1 MAEIATGNV
10 INNRYIDIE
19 VKEDDT
25 LISKILVGYYYPD
38 QKFFVTNK
46 NTTTTRNTAE
56 QILKVMLVLLGKVE
70 IETPKGNIDLT
81 DLDNPEKLEIN
92 ARKLEQLI
100 KNTTETLGTPI
111 TCTLEDNGSYIRTLQ
126 FNDWIDYP
134 LAVDCEKGNIY
145 IKNTNIVYPLDL
157 DESPDT
163 RVARFCSYY
172 LETLGLEIKTEIM
185 LQAYN
190 LLANQYNEPSFYNLL
205 SKDSVTNNLSYTNTF
220 RMNNYTDVSAITC
233 EGTRN
238 PNGETVNK
246 EIGNTLNIDNVNGV
260 IYLEVPI
267 NKENKDKFLS
277 PGFKV
282 AVEGA
287 SYEEDGTT
295 YSADGTY
302 TINQLLIDED
312 ETSPNYEKVTAI
324 QVEEPIPSSYEYP
337 YPTCYVQS
345 LECPIFSMEREN
357 RIIKVEKLPQD
368 LLVGDIIHVKDATIG
383 EKDTV
388 NYVSLDGPYTVQ
400 SISNQVKQIVDKVI
414 DMHDTVIAIDTSET
428 QLQIGDTLQI
438 QGTESENDNY
448 LYTIKDIPEGTVPTS
463 TTTIAV
469 SETIPKYYGE
479 ITENDIQ
486 VGFRHTTATN
496 IIDLPVAFQDIVIN
510 KGDLVDISGIST
522 APQTD
527 TNTNYSPNNKLYTIL
542 NVVRNGDISSVS
554 IDSEVIPTPEGQ
566 TVQANAKI
574 TPMTS
579 ATLTS
584 STTLYYNIYTEEDI
598 VTDYIP
604 GPTQHPKFYKEV
616 FISDIEDIQTIQ
628 TVVETETK
636 PVSKLTLKDAYSGF
650 TPHDTTVYIHN
661 QGESET
667 ATVIAYD
674 SIGDKRIVDLN
685 ILLKKGM
692 PEKPKVYNVQPDS
705 TISLDATAVQGYLA
719 DTVPVGEFIL
729 DDFSQCQAYVASIHD
744 LDEKISAK
752 ESKVPELPIEID
764 ERMYSELKEND
775 KITDIEDEDI
785 EVTFKGLYSE
795 VYPNQDTL

>member
-1 MAEIATGNV
+1 MTEI
-10 INNRYIDIE
+10 INNRYVKID
-19 VKEDDT
+19 DDT
-25 LISKILVGYYYPD
+25 LVGYDYPN

-46 NTTTTRNTAE
+46 GTTTTRNTAE
-56 QILKVMLVLLGKVE
+56 QIVAVLKALGITQIE
-70 IETPKGNIDLT
+70 IDSETINLT
-81 DLDNPEKLEIN
+81 PEYLDKT
-92 ARKLEQLI
+92 I
-100 KNTTETLGTPI
+100 KNTIETLGTPI
-111 TCTLEDNGSYIRTLQ
+111 MCTIEDSGSYIKTLQ
-126 FNDWIDYP
+126 FNEWIDYP

-145 IKNTNIVYPLDL
+145 IKNTSIVCPLDL
-157 DESPDT
+157 NESPDA
-163 RVARFCSYY
+163 RVTRFCSFY
-172 LETLGLEIKTEIM
+172 LETLGLEIETEVM
-185 LQAYN
+185 LKAYN
-190 LLANQYNEPSFYNLL
+190 LLADQYLNPSFYNLL
-205 SKDSVTNNLSYTNTF
+205 SKDNVTNNLFYTGTF

-233 EGTRN
+233 EGTGN

-246 EIGNTLNIDNVNGV
+246 EIGNTLSIDNVNSV
-260 IYLEVPI
+260 IYLESPV
-267 NKENKDKFLS
+267 EKDKFLS

-302 TINQLLIDED
+302 IINQLLIDE
-312 ETSPNYEKVTAI
+312 NEKVAAI

-448 LYTIKDIPEGTVPTS
+448 LYTIKDIPEGTVPTA
-463 TTTIAV
+463 TTTLFV
-469 SETIPKYYGE
+469 SETIPMHYGE
-479 ITENDIQ
+479 ITESGIQ
-486 VGFRHTTATN
+486 VGFRHTPTTD
-496 IIDLPVAFQDIVIN
+496 IIDLPVVFKNVVIN
-510 KGDLVDISGIST
+510 KGDLIEISGIST
-522 APQTD
+522 DPQTD
-527 TNTNYSPNNKLYTIL
+527 TNTNYSPNNKLYTIMSI
-542 NVVRNGDISSVS
+542 VRNGDISSVS
-554 IDSEVIPTPEGQ
+554 VDSEVIPTPEGQ

-604 GPTQHPKFYKEV
+604 GPNQHPKFYKEV
-616 FISDIEDIQTIQ
+616 FIRDIINIDD
-628 TVVETETK
+628 
-636 PVSKLTLKDAYSGF
+636 SKEIITLESPYSLRTGM
-650 TPHDTTVYIHN
+650 TLYIHN
-661 QGESET
+661 QGTSEERIIALEGS
-667 ATVIAYD
+667 ATDYKTVKLTEPL
-674 SIGDKRIVDLN
+674 S
-685 ILLKKGM
+685 KGM
-692 PEKPKVYNVQPDS
+692 PDKPEVYNVQPS
-705 TISLDATAVQGYLA
+705 SIISLDTTAVHDYLA
-719 DTVPVGEFIL
+719 DTVPEGEFIL
-729 DDFSQCQAYVASIHD
+729 DDFSQCQAYITSIHD

-764 ERMYSELKEND
+764 EKMYSELKEND
-775 KITDIEDEDI
+775 KVTDIGDNI
-785 EVTFKGLYSE
+785 EVNFKGLYTE
-795 VYPNQDTL
+795 VYPNL

>member
-1 MAEIATGNV
+1 MAEIV
-10 INNRYIDIE
+10 NNRYIKIN
-19 VKEDDT
+19 DDT
-25 LISKILVGYYYPD
+25 LVGYDYPN

-46 NTTTTRNTAE
+46 GTTTTRNTAE
-56 QILKVMLVLLGKVE
+56 QIIAVLEALGITQIE
-70 IETPKGNIDLT
+70 IDSETINLT
-81 DLDNPEKLEIN
+81 PEYLDET
-92 ARKLEQLI
+92 I
-100 KNTTETLGTPI
+100 KNTIETLGTPI

-134 LAVDCEKGNIY
+134 LTVDCEKGNIY

-172 LETLGLEIKTEIM
+172 LETLGLEIETEVM

-205 SKDSVTNNLSYTNTF
+205 SKDSVTNNLSYTETF
-220 RMNNYTDVSAITC
+220 RMNNYKDTSAITC

-246 EIGNTLNIDNVNGV
+246 ELSPTLSIDNVNSV
-260 IYLEVPI
+260 IYLESPV
-267 NKENKDKFLS
+267 EKDKFLS

-357 RIIKVEKLPQD
+357 RIIKVEAESLPPN
-368 LLVGDIIHVKDATIG
+368 LLVGDVIHVDGATIG
-383 EKDTV
+383 EEGSI

-400 SISNQVKQIVDKVI
+400 SISSQVKQIVDKVTS
-414 DMHDTVIAIDTSET
+414 MHDTVIAIDTSET

-448 LYTIKDIPEGTVPTS
+448 LYTIKDIPEGTVTASS
-463 TTTIAV
+463 TTLFV
-469 SETIPKYYGE
+469 SETIPMYYGE

-486 VGFRHTTATN
+486 VGFRSAPATN
-496 IIDLPVAFQDIVIN
+496 IIDLPVEFKNIVIN
-510 KGDLVDISGIST
+510 KGDLIDISGIST
-522 APQTD
+522 ALQTD
-527 TNTNYSPNNKLYTIL
+527 TNTNYSPNNKLYTIM
-542 NVVRNGDISSVS
+542 NIVRNGDISSVS
-554 IDSEVIPTPEGQ
+554 VDSEVIPTPEGQ

-604 GPTQHPKFYKEV
+604 GPEQTPKFYKEV

-636 PVSKLTLKDAYSGF
+636 SVSELTLKDAYSEF
-650 TPHDTTVYIHN
+650 TPNKTIVYVHN

-692 PEKPKVYNVQPDS
+692 PEKPEVYNVQPS
-705 TISLDATAVQGYLA
+705 SIISLDTTAVHDYLA
-719 DTVPVGEFIL
+719 DTVPEGEFIL
-729 DDFSQCQAYVASIHD
+729 DGFSQCQAYITSIHD

-752 ESKVPELPIEID
+752 ESKVPELPTEID
-764 ERMYSELKEND
+764 EKMYSELKEND
-775 KITDIEDEDI
+775 KITDIEDEGI

>member
-1 MAEIATGNV
+1 MAEI
-10 INNRYIDIE
+10 INNRYIKI
-19 VKEDDT
+19 DDT
-25 LISKILVGYYYPD
+25 HDTLVGYDYPN

-46 NTTTTRNTAE
+46 GTTTTRNTAE
-56 QILKVMLVLLGKVE
+56 QIIAVLGALGITQIE
-70 IETPKGNIDLT
+70 IDSETINLT
-81 DLDNPEKLEIN
+81 PEYLDET
-92 ARKLEQLI
+92 I
-100 KNTTETLGTPI
+100 KNTIETLGTPI

-126 FNDWIDYP
+126 FNNWIDYP

-172 LETLGLEIKTEIM
+172 LETLGLEIETEVM
-185 LQAYN
+185 LKAYN

-205 SKDSVTNNLSYTNTF
+205 SKDSVTNNLSYTETF
-220 RMNNYTDVSAITC
+220 RMNNYKDTSAITC

-238 PNGETVNK
+238 PNGETFNK
-246 EIGNTLNIDNVNGV
+246 ELSPTLNIDNINSV
-260 IYLEVPI
+260 IYLESPV
-267 NKENKDKFLS
+267 EKDKFLS

-357 RIIKVEKLPQD
+357 RVIKVEAEKLPQD
-368 LLVGDIIHVKDATIG
+368 LLVGDIIHVEGATIG
-383 EKDTV
+383 EEGSI
-388 NYVSLDGPYTVQ
+388 NYVSLNGPYTVQ
-400 SISNQVKQIVDKVI
+400 SISSQVKQIVDKVI
-414 DMHDTVIAIDTSET
+414 NMHDTVIAIDTSET
-428 QLQIGDTLQI
+428 QLQVGDTLQI

-448 LYTIKDIPEGTVPTS
+448 LYTVASIPDSTVAS
-463 TTTIAV
+463 ATTTIAV

-486 VGFRHTTATN
+486 VGFRSAPATN
-496 IIDLPVAFQDIVIN
+496 IIDLPVEFKNIVIN
-510 KGDLVDISGIST
+510 KGDLIDISGIST
-522 APQTD
+522 ALQTD
-527 TNTNYSPNNKLYTIL
+527 TNTNYSPNNKLYTIM
-542 NVVRNGDISSVS
+542 NIVRNGDISSVS
-554 IDSEVIPTPEGQ
+554 VDSEVIPTPEGT
-566 TVQANAKI
+566 TVTADVKI

-598 VTDYIP
+598 ITDYIP
-604 GPTQHPKFYKEV
+604 GPEQTPKFYKEV
-616 FISDIEDIQTIQ
+616 FIRDIIDIDD
-628 TVVETETK
+628 
-636 PVSKLTLKDAYSGF
+636 SKEIIRLESPYSLSTGTTL
-650 TPHDTTVYIHN
+650 YIHN
-661 QGESET
+661 QGTSEERI
-667 ATVIAYD
+667 IASKGSDTDYKLANPL
-674 SIGDKRIVDLN
+674 S
-685 ILLKKGM
+685 KGM
-692 PEKPKVYNVQPDS
+692 PDKPEVYNVQPS
-705 TISLDATAVQGYLA
+705 SIISLDTTAVHDYLA
-719 DTVPVGEFIL
+719 DTVPEGEFIL
-729 DDFSQCQAYVASIHD
+729 DDFSQCQAYIKSIHD

-764 ERMYSELKEND
+764 EKMYSELKEND
-775 KITDIEDEDI
+775 KITNIEDEDI